1 MKNTI
6 LVVDDEDLVLYSVQ
20 RILQLAGFD
29 VQVAKN
35 GGECLSI
42 LRTGFKGLILMD
54 IVMPGM
60 DGWDTVK
67 AIVDEGLFEG
77 NIICMLTGK
86 EIPDVKMDY
95 LKEYVL
101 DYILKPFESAK
112 LVQICREY
120 LSYLD
125 KPENRDDPERV
136 PNAERD
142 P

>member
-1 MKNTI
+1 MKSI
-6 LVVDDEDLVLYSVQ
+6 LVVDDEELVRYSVR
-20 RILQLAGFD
+20 RILQIAGFS
-29 VQVAKN
+29 VQVAAD
-35 GGECLSI
+35 GSECLSVM
-42 LRTGFKGLILMD
+42 RNGFKGLILMD
-54 IVMPGM
+54 IAMPEM

-101 DYILKPFESAK
+101 DYILKPFESKK
-112 LVQICREY
+112 LIQICREY

-125 KPENRDDPERV
+125 KPEN
-136 PNAERD
+136 
-142 P
+142 